1 MTFWNQKSSCEV
13 KKKTLYV
20 LKSLKYAN
28 GLYCILMIQRRWRIT
43 YSFCVWVHLQPH
55 PTIQAISKYVHVI
68 FYLRE
73 WSLNLIK
80 HHIIKARQN
89 ADYQCNV
96 ILYQCEKDMTTFP
109 KYWNLDLIEVWLA
122 KRVQSLSYA

>member
-20 LKSLKYAN
+20 LNSLKYAN

-43 YSFCVWVHLQPH
+43 YSFCVWFHLQPH
-55 PTIQAISKYVHVI
+55 PYYPSDFKIRTCY
-68 FYLRE
+68 FYLRG
-73 WSLNLIK
+73 WILNLIK

-109 KYWNLDLIEVWLA
+109 KYWNLDLVEVWLT
-122 KRVQSLSYA
+122 KLVQSLSYA

>member
-1 MTFWNQKSSCEV
+1 MLMGFIVFLWFNEDEE
-13 KKKTLYV
+13 LLIV
-20 LKSLKYAN
+20 LVFGFIYN
-28 GLYCILMIQRRWRIT
+28 HI
-43 YSFCVWVHLQPH
+43 PN
-55 PTIQAISKYVHVI
+55 IQAISKSVHVI

-122 KRVQSLSYA
+122 KLVQSLSYA

>member
-1 MTFWNQKSSCEV
+1 MLMDFIVFLWFNEDEE
-13 KKKTLYV
+13 LLIV
-20 LKSLKYAN
+20 LVFGFIYN
-28 GLYCILMIQRRWRIT
+28 HI
-43 YSFCVWVHLQPH
+43 PN
-55 PTIQAISKYVHVI
+55 IQAISKYVHVI

-73 WSLNLIK
+73 WILNLIK

-109 KYWNLDLIEVWLA
+109 KYWNWDLIEVWLA